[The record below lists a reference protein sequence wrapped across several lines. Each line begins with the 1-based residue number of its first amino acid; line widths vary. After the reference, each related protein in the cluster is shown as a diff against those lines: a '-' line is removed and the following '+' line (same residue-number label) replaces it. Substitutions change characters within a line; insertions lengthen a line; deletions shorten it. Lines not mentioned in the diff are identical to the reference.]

1 MRTLRWRWPS
11 EEVEDSLS
19 DGGHA
24 GLWRRF
30 SVAFFSARSFETTG
44 LKKGVSDH
52 RHQGVSM
59 QADPGSAF
67 EMIEAKF
74 FLELLMRLFA
84 DPSGLDCRGKLF
96 EAHICRQI

>member
-1 MRTLRWRWPS
+1 
-11 EEVEDSLS
+11 
-19 DGGHA
+19 
-24 GLWRRF
+24 
-30 SVAFFSARSFETTG
+30 
-44 LKKGVSDH
+44 
-52 RHQGVSM
+52 M

>member
-1 MRTLRWRWPS
+1 MAGMLGCGGGSPS
-11 EEVEDSLS
+11 L
-19 DGGHA
+19 
-24 GLWRRF
+24 
-30 SVAFFSARSFETTG
+30 FFSARSFETTG

>member
-1 MRTLRWRWPS
+1 
-11 EEVEDSLS
+11 
-19 DGGHA
+19 
-24 GLWRRF
+24 
-30 SVAFFSARSFETTG
+30 
-44 LKKGVSDH
+44 
-52 RHQGVSM
+52 M

-96 EAHICRQI
+96 ETHIWWQIRHIVFLFACRPAFAHKPKSWPRKFGQ